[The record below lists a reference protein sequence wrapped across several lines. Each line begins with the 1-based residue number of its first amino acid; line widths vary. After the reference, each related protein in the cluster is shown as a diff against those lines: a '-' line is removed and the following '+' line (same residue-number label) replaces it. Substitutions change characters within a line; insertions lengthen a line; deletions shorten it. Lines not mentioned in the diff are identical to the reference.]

1 MGPRPVGRFPAR
13 ERVRKRSEYQEIQSE
28 ARRVSTPRFVLLVYA
43 RADATGARLGVVVS
57 RRVGNAVVR
66 NRTKRL
72 IREAFRATRDLWP
85 PDIDVVVVARR
96 PPGNATLE
104 DVVGEWRKV
113 SRLLATRQGDARRD
127 LERRAT
133 SSPA

>member
-1 MGPRPVGRFPAR
+1 MGPRPIGRFPAH
-13 ERVRKRSEYQEIQSE
+13 ERVRKRSEYQEIQSR

-43 RADATGARLGVVVS
+43 RPEATGARLGVVVS

-85 PDIDVVVVARR
+85 ADVDVVVVARR
-96 PPGNATLE
+96 PPGDATLE
-104 DVVGEWRKV
+104 DVVAEWRKV
-113 SRLLATRQGDARRD
+113 SRLLASRQGDARKD
-127 LERRAT
+127 QERRAAGST
-133 SSPA
+133 D